1 MHTKDKLA
9 KELELI
15 NEPELAAKAREGYYD
30 DYLSPLDTPQ
40 LQLLQDLYKTGHGA
54 AIKFR
59 ERVKEGEFDG
69 TKEEADAWAA
79 SPEGQAVFGK
89 LAKGKG
95 GG

>member
-15 NEPELAAKAREGYYD
+15 NQPELAAKAREGYYD

-40 LQLLQDLYKTGHGA
+40 LQLLQDLYRTGQGA

-59 ERVKEGEFDG
+59 ERIKAGEFDG
-69 TKEEADAWAA
+69 TEEEADAWAA
-79 SPEGQAVFGK
+79 SPEGQALFKK
-89 LAKGKG
+89 LG
-95 GG
+95 GGK